1 MNTETLSP
9 PIGMQATGKHLNV
22 SLLFLAILIVAADKT
37 VFAFAG
43 HYIMDE
49 FELSA
54 NQFGLV
60 GGAFFFLY
68 SLSGV
73 GIGLLTNRFAARWI
87 LLALALIWTFC
98 QAGIAL
104 STGLFALVLFRM
116 LLGVGAGP
124 STAIVQ
130 FACSKWFAPDKRVV
144 PASAISAALM
154 GGVLIAAVTLPPII
168 SHWGWRTA
176 YLMLGGLSAIWA
188 VVWILFGREGEA
200 PGEAHATPV
209 ETADHAGAQAWVP
222 YRRLLVNPTF
232 IGMTGLTFCSFLAS
246 GLGLSWT
253 PTYLQKSLGF
263 SASHMGLITMGIMA
277 CVIPVMILVSRFSQR
292 LLKKGVPYF
301 MAVVVPPLVCTVVGS
316 LANIFMLDGSM
327 SAGLK
332 VAVLGLGFVMLNVP
346 QSFGIIV
353 CGEISTERQRGSVI
367 SIHVAL
373 TTLAGVV
380 APILA
385 GWMITQAN
393 EQLGL
398 GYERTLAVVG
408 AMNLI
413 AALICLW
420 MVRPE
425 KTRKSLHASGA

>member
-1 MNTETLSP
+1 MNAHTLTASSGTQP
-9 PIGMQATGKHLNV
+9 AAKRLNV
-22 SLLFLAILIVAADKT
+22 SLLFIAILIVAADKT

-43 HYIMDE
+43 HYIIDE
-49 FELSA
+49 FNLTP

-73 GIGLLTNRFAARWI
+73 GVGLLSNRLAARWI
-87 LLALALIWTFC
+87 LLALAIIWTVC

-104 STGLFALVLFRM
+104 STGLVALAIFRM

-130 FACSKWFAPDKRVV
+130 FSCSKWFEPEKRVV

-154 GGVLIAAVTLPPII
+154 GGVLIAAVSLPPII

-176 YLMLGGLSAIWA
+176 YLLLGGLSAVWA
-188 VVWILFGREGEA
+188 VIWLFVGREGE
-200 PGEAHATPV
+200 V
-209 ETADHAGAQAWVP
+209 QASIVDKTKAAAEEVYNHTWLP
-222 YRRLLVNPTF
+222 YRRLLLNPTF

-253 PTYLQKSLGF
+253 PTYLQKSLGY
-263 SASHMGLITMGIMA
+263 SASHMGLITMLIMA
-277 CVIPVMILVSRFSQR
+277 CVIPVMILVSRLSQR

-301 MAVVVPPLVCTVVGS
+301 MAVVVPPLICTVIGS
-316 LANIFMLDGSM
+316 VANIFMLNGEM
-327 SAGLK
+327 PAIAK
-332 VAVLGLGFVMLNVP
+332 VLILGLGFVMLNVP

-408 AMNLI
+408 AMNLV

-420 MVRPE
+420 IVRPT
-425 KTRKSLHASGA
+425 KTREALHGTEA